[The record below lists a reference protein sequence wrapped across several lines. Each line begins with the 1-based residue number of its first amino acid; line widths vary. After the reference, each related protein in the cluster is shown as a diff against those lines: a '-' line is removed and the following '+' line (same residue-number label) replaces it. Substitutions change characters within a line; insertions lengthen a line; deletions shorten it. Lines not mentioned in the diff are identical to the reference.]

1 MKWIKNNVTTERG
14 NHRCL
19 LAKFDTSDYWFCY
32 DANAWTGCQIMA
44 FWKAASLLGASTIE
58 IKYQYDEND
67 QLSEPEENIITIVNY
82 VSEEGFEI
90 TKFRKELDVPE
101 GNKREF
107 KYFTVE
113 ELKQR
118 RETENFHGVAFE
130 ECTPEIL
137 RFFCS
142 KYGEYF
148 KYVCADIEE
157 FNRKYKNVK
166 LIVRP
171 EFENFSAFINVLFTK
186 DNEEKNLFLYDS
198 SQENF
203 YLRFREILRG
213 FELAIT
219 AVNIYGLSVIKT
231 LPQKDL

>member
-1 MKWIKNNVTTERG
+1 MKWIRNNVTTERG

-67 QLSEPEENIITIVNY
+67 QLSEPEENIVTIVNY
-82 VSEEGFEI
+82 VSEEGLEI

-118 RETENFHGVAFE
+118 RENFQFHGVAFE

-157 FNRKYKNVK
+157 FNRKYKNMK
-166 LIVRP
+166 LVVRP
-171 EFENFSAFINVLFTK
+171 EHKNLSASINILFK
-186 DNEEKNLFLYDS
+186 GDEEKNLFLYDS

-203 YLRFREILRG
+203 YLRFREVLRG

-231 LPQKDL
+231 LPKKDL

>member
-1 MKWIKNNVTTERG
+1 MKWIRNNVTTERG

-82 VSEEGFEI
+82 VSEEGLEI

-157 FNRKYKNVK
+157 FNRKYKNMK
-166 LIVRP
+166 LVVRP
-171 EFENFSAFINVLFTK
+171 EHKNLSASINILFK
-186 DNEEKNLFLYDS
+186 GDEEKNLFLYDS
-198 SQENF
+198 SQANS
-203 YLRFREILRG
+203 YWRFREVLRG

-219 AVNIYGLSVIKT
+219 AVNIYGLSAIKT
-231 LPQKDL
+231 LPKKDL

>member
-1 MKWIKNNVTTERG
+1 MKWIRNNVTTERG

-82 VSEEGFEI
+82 VSEEGLEI

-130 ECTPEIL
+130 ECTQEIL
-137 RFFCS
+137 RFFCD
-142 KYGEYF
+142 KYGENF
-148 KYVCADIEE
+148 KYVCAEIEE

-166 LIVRP
+166 LVVHP
-171 EFENFSAFINVLFTK
+171 EHKNLSASINVLFK
-186 DNEEKNLFLYDS
+186 GDEEKNLFLYDS

-203 YLRFREILRG
+203 YLRFREVLRG

-219 AVNIYGLSVIKT
+219 AVNIYGLSAIKT
-231 LPQKDL
+231 LPKKDL